1 MLPLN
6 KRITERER
14 EVASATERIKEIE
27 AMIADPAHYKDSQN
41 VVAVNREYL
50 ALRKRVA
57 ELTAEW
63 DDLTA
68 EAEQLKREYHRAQ
81 EDLESERFGE

>member
-1 MLPLN
+1 
-6 KRITERER
+6 
-14 EVASATERIKEIE
+14 
-27 AMIADPAHYKDSQN
+27 MIADPAHYEDSQN

-50 ALRKRVA
+50 ALRERVA

-68 EAEQLKREYHRAQ
+68 EAERIMREYHRAQ
-81 EDLESERFGE
+81 EDLESERFGEFPRNSHS